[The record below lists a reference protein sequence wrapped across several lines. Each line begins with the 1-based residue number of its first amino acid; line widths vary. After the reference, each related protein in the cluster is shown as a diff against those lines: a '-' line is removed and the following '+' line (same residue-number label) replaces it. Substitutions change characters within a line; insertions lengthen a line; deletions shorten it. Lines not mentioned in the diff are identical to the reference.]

1 MAKFND
7 KKILAREKGLILHK
21 EVPQNYQVVF
31 SRDFA
36 GHMY

>member
-7 KKILAREKGLILHK
+7 KKILAREMQLILHK
-21 EVPQNYQVVF
+21 EVPQNYQLVF

-36 GHMY
+36 AHMY